1 MITHMCVVV
10 HSARVK
16 SVVGAG
22 VGAGQSG
29 TAMVDVSESLI
40 LSETPTLRCMMHQV
54 LCGAPH
60 KPTNTYSGLR
70 LLYRGSRDGFR
81 AEAFHQRCDNKQA
94 PTLTVIREA
103 ARGFVFGAYSD
114 AVWSSPATGWVWHKK
129 GRVNPWVFSLRNP
142 KGVQPL
148 LMVPKADQTSLV
160 GCGAGCG
167 PVFGYGGGLIVW
179 DDMTRENNNC
189 SNISHTYEMV
199 SDILSE

>member
-1 MITHMCVVV
+1 MITHVCVVV

-114 AVWSSPATGWVWHKK
+114 AVWSCPPKGYGVWHRK

-142 KGVQPL
+142 K
-148 LMVPKADQTSLV
+148 DQSLV
-160 GCGAGCG
+160 
-167 PVFGYGGGLIVW
+167 VVVDSRSTI
-179 DDMTRENNNC
+179 
-189 SNISHTYEMV
+189 
-199 SDILSE
+199 

>member
-1 MITHMCVVV
+1 MLHCVIFNKN
-10 HSARVK
+10 HFRMPLSLFIIFH
-16 SVVGAG
+16 VG
-22 VGAGQSG
+22 
-29 TAMVDVSESLI
+29 E
-40 LSETPTLRCMMHQV
+40 CMMHQV

-114 AVWSSPATGWVWHKK
+114 AVWSSDDVWHEK

-160 GCGAGCG
+160 GCYADRG
-167 PVFGYGGGLIVW
+167 PCFGYGWGLIVR
-179 DDMTRENNNC
+179 DDMTGENKNY
-189 SNISHTYEMV
+189 STISHTYEMV

>member
-1 MITHMCVVV
+1 MGKVT
-10 HSARVK
+10 RV
-16 SVVGAG
+16 G
-22 VGAGQSG
+22 
-29 TAMVDVSESLI
+29 AMVDVSESLI

-114 AVWSSPATGWVWHKK
+114 AVWSSPEGSVWHEK
-129 GRVNPWVFSLRNP
+129 GSVNPWVFSLRNP

-148 LMVPKADQTSLV
+148 LMVPKADQTRLV
-160 GCGAGCG
+160 GCYPRYG
-167 PVFGYGGGLIVW
+167 PCFGYGGGLQVYN
-179 DDMTRENNNC
+179 DMTRENNNW
-189 SNISHTYEMV
+189 SNISNTYEMV
-199 SDILSE
+199 SDIFSE